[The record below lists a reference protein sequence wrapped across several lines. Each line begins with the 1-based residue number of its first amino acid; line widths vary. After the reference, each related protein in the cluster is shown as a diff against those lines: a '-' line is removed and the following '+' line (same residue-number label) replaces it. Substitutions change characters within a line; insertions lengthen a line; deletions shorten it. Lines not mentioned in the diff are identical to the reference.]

1 MTDERRGQKEVK
13 SALPSAAPSTIGD
26 SATEKTAFFLRTKLL
41 PPRPV
46 PTILP
51 RPRLV
56 EKLAANLA
64 HPVTLVMANAGS
76 GKTTLVSEFVRTH
89 VRRFV
94 WYQLDH
100 TDADPVVFLG
110 YITQGIRQIIP
121 DFGQATLSYLQQT
134 AAEIGQR
141 PERAVDVLLNEVLDR
156 VEQQLIL
163 VLDDYHHLGNANP
176 LHAAVDRLIAYL
188 PDVLHL
194 IIISREMPPLQVTRM
209 RSQATLAVIGRND
222 LLFTDEETKSLFRQ
236 VFDLELTPGQL
247 TEYRERTQGW
257 ITALQL
263 VRQVAQRQALAGAG
277 LGENG
282 ALPDLSE
289 ILRQSERD
297 IFDYFAEEVFA
308 AEEENVQQLLLRIAL
323 LDRIELET
331 CGRLYSQFACAAILP
346 VLVRRN
352 VFITIAGDERGSTQH
367 EEYRL
372 HPLFQNFLRRRLRTD
387 IGRAGV
393 AAENA
398 RIAEYFL
405 GRGQWELAMPH
416 LLAAEEFE
424 RAAEVISKNGA
435 VWITSGALNS
445 LAASVDVLPGD
456 VLERHP
462 RVLAHRAEVARL
474 CGEYDAAQATLRRA
488 ASLLHAQG
496 DRESEA
502 EALHSL
508 ATISRRRSDFAAAF
522 DYLDRAMTL
531 AGERSVVKAKCG
543 NTRGLCLVALG
554 QWIEAEQEF
563 RVALQW
569 AEELLAQ
576 PLETAE
582 MAEMAELVARLIV
595 HNLGLPPMMR
605 GDFGEALR
613 WLRRLL
619 RDDRRSAPVPQE
631 AAAHL
636 NMARCYLYRGDLAA
650 CELHLDRALDRCQ
663 MFNLNAVRAEVFEAY
678 GNLYRERRE
687 VARAAEYYERAA
699 RAYDEAGIDLPR
711 RELLEEQAL
720 LKMQIGD
727 LAGARKLMDQLIA
740 ARRTLQDELSIQTAT
755 MTRARVL
762 LAQSQAGLA
771 GLAELACAELEPTL
785 SYFNQ
790 HGLYYYEAQCCLAL
804 ALGDLL
810 AGREV
815 GLVERLRRALDLAAR
830 FDYEYWLQREVMA
843 HPELFASVEAAELL
857 PPEVREMVASLPAS
871 TLPSG
876 AAPRV
881 NTVLKP
887 IFPAVVAVPEVPL
900 ADLTIKMLGPV
911 EIFRD
916 PHRPLAA
923 DAWTTRRGRDILCF
937 IASRRHR
944 RASKDTIIDT
954 FWGDADFES
963 VARNFHPTVS
973 HIRKALNSNQPL
985 KQNFLLYRDSDY
997 MLNSDFSYAI
1007 DIEEFDRLV
1016 SEGEAARRAG
1026 RHEDCVNSYEAAVEL
1041 YRGEFMQGG
1050 YEEWVEEQ
1058 RSYYREQYLHMLEVL
1073 VVAAQKADEWPRS
1086 IHLAQQILR
1095 DDPFRED
1102 IHCLMMRAHAAQGNR
1117 VAVKEQYETLRS
1129 LLHKE
1134 LGVEPAAETQK
1145 NYRTLLG

>member
-1 MTDERRGQKEVK
+1 MTNEQRVQDDLQP
-13 SALPSAAPSTIGD
+13 ALHSAAGSS
-26 SATEKTAFFLRTKLL
+26 SAEKPVFFLRTKLL
-41 PPRPV
+41 PPRPA
-46 PTILP
+46 PALLP

-56 EKLAANLA
+56 EKLTANLA

-76 GKTTLVSEFVRTH
+76 GKTTLVSEFVRSH

-121 DFGQATLSYLQQT
+121 DFGQATMSYLQQT
-134 AAEIGQR
+134 GAEIGQR

-156 VEQQLIL
+156 VEQQMIL

-209 RSQATLAVIGRND
+209 RSQAMLTVIGRNE

-236 VFDLELTPGQL
+236 VFDLELTPEQL

-263 VRQVAQRQALAGAG
+263 VRQVAQRQALAGAVEDG
-277 LGENG
+277 S
-282 ALPDLSE
+282 LPDLSE

-308 AEEENVQQLLLRIAL
+308 SEEEDVQQLLLRIAL

-352 VFITIAGDERGSTQH
+352 VFLTIAGDDRGTSQP

-372 HPLFQNFLRRRLRTD
+372 HPLFQNFLRRRLRSE

-393 AAENA
+393 AVENA
-398 RIAEYFL
+398 RIAQYFL
-405 GRGQWELAMPH
+405 GKGQWELALPH

-435 VWITSGALNS
+435 AWITSGALNS
-445 LAASVDVLPGD
+445 LAASVDVLPGE
-456 VLERHP
+456 VLEHHP

-474 CGEYDAAQATLRRA
+474 CGEYDTAQSMLRRA
-488 ASLLHAQG
+488 ASLLRVQG
-496 DRESEA
+496 DGEGEA
-502 EALHSL
+502 ETLHSL
-508 ATISRRRSDFAAAF
+508 ATIARRRSDFTAAF
-522 DYLDRAMTL
+522 EYLDRAMTL
-531 AGERSVVKAKCG
+531 AGEYSPVKAKCG

-554 QWIEAEQEF
+554 QWIEAEREF
-563 RVALQW
+563 RTALQW
-569 AEELLAQ
+569 AEELHN
-576 PLETAE
+576 EHY
-582 MAEMAELVARLIV
+582 ARLIV
-595 HNLGLPPMMR
+595 HNMGLPPMMR

-619 RDDRRSAPVPQE
+619 RDDRHPAPVPQE

-636 NMARCYLYRGDLAA
+636 NMARCYLYRGDLMA
-650 CELHLDRALDRCQ
+650 CELHLERTLERCQ
-663 MFNLNAVRAEVFEAY
+663 IFNLNALRAEVFEAY

-687 VARAAEYYERAA
+687 VTRAVEYYERAA
-699 RAYDEAGIDLPR
+699 RAYHEAGIDLAR
-711 RELLEEQAL
+711 RELIEEQAL
-720 LKMQIGD
+720 LKLQMGD
-727 LAGARKLMDQLIA
+727 LVGARKLMDQLIA
-740 ARRTLQDELSIQTAT
+740 ARRALQDELSMHTAT
-755 MTRARVL
+755 MTRGRVL
-762 LAQSQAGLA
+762 LAQGQAGGTGMA
-771 GLAELACAELEPTL
+771 ALACAELEPAL
-785 SYFNQ
+785 NYFNQ
-790 HGLYYYEAQCCLAL
+790 HGLYYYEAQCCMAL
-804 ALGDLL
+804 ALGDLMG
-810 AGREV
+810 GREKIMID
-815 GLVERLRRALDLAAR
+815 RLRRALDLAAR
-830 FDYEYWLQREVMA
+830 FDYEYWLHREVTA
-843 HPELFASVEAAELL
+843 HPELFAAIEAAELL
-857 PPEVREMVASLPAS
+857 PPEMQELVAALPAGSFPSSSLPQV
-871 TLPSG
+871 TP
-876 AAPRV
+876 
-881 NTVLKP
+881 VLKTVP
-887 IFPAVVAVPEVPL
+887 PVVVATPVVPL
-900 ADLTIKMLGPV
+900 ADLTIKMLGPI

-923 DAWTTRRGRDILCF
+923 DAWTTRRSRDILCF
-937 IASRRHR
+937 ITSRRHR

-954 FWGDADFES
+954 FWGEADFES

-985 KQNFLLYRDSDY
+985 KQNFLLYRDGDY
-997 MLNSDFSYAI
+997 LLNSDFSYAI

-1026 RHEDCVNSYEAAVEL
+1026 RHEQCVNNYEAAVEL
-1041 YRGEFMQGG
+1041 YRGEFMHGC
-1050 YEEWVEEQ
+1050 YEEWIEEQ
-1058 RSYYREQYLHMLEVL
+1058 RSYYRERYLHMLEVL

-1086 IHLAQQILR
+1086 IHLSQQILR

-1102 IHCLMMRAHAAQGNR
+1102 IHCLMMRAQAAQGNR

-1145 NYRTLLG
+1145 IYRNLLG

>member
-1 MTDERRGQKEVK
+1 MTDEQRGQKDVQ
-13 SALPSAAPSTIGD
+13 SALPSAAQSAAAD
-26 SATEKTAFFLRTKLL
+26 SPTEKPAFFLRTKLL
-41 PPRPV
+41 PPRPA
-46 PTILP
+46 PTLLP

-64 HPVTLVMANAGS
+64 HSVTLVMANAGS
-76 GKTTLVSEFVRTH
+76 GKTTLVSEFVRAH

-121 DFGQATLSYLQQT
+121 DFGQTTLSYLQQT

-141 PERAVDVLLNEVLDR
+141 PERAVDVLLNEVLER

-194 IIISREMPPLQVTRM
+194 VIISREMPPLQVTRM
-209 RSQATLAVIGRND
+209 RSQATLAIIGRND

-236 VFDLELTPGQL
+236 SFDLELTPEQL
-247 TEYRERTQGW
+247 AEYRERTQGW

-263 VRQVAQRQALAGAG
+263 VRQVAQRQALAGAAA
-277 LGENG
+277 GENG
-282 ALPDLSE
+282 VLPDLSA

-308 AEEENVQQLLLRIAL
+308 AEEDEIQQLLLRIAL

-331 CGRLYSQFACAAILP
+331 CGRLYPRFACAAILP
-346 VLVRRN
+346 MLVRRN
-352 VFITIAGDERGSTQH
+352 IFITIAGDERSTTQP

-372 HPLFQNFLRRRLRTD
+372 HPLFQNFLRRRLRTE

-405 GRGQWELAMPH
+405 GRGQWEQAMPH
-416 LLAAEEFE
+416 LLASEEFE

-435 VWITSGALNS
+435 AWIASGALNS

-456 VLERHP
+456 VLDRHP

-488 ASLLHAQG
+488 ASLLHARQDHEG
-496 DRESEA
+496 EA

-508 ATISRRRSDFAAAF
+508 ATIARRRSDFAAAF
-522 DYLDRAMTL
+522 DYLDRALAL

-554 QWIEAEQEF
+554 QWIEAEREF
-563 RVALQW
+563 RIALQW
-569 AEELLAQ
+569 AEELHD
-576 PLETAE
+576 EHY
-582 MAEMAELVARLIV
+582 ARLIV

-650 CELHLDRALDRCQ
+650 CELHLDRVLERCQ
-663 MFNLNAVRAEVFEAY
+663 MFNLNTVRAEAFEAY

-687 VARAAEYYERAA
+687 VARAVEYYERAV
-699 RAYDEAGIDLPR
+699 RAYDEAGIDLAR
-711 RELLEEQAL
+711 RELMEEQAL
-720 LKMQIGD
+720 LKLQMGD

-740 ARRTLQDELSIQTAT
+740 ARRTLQDELSVQTAT

-762 LAQSQAGLA
+762 LAQGQAGLA
-771 GLAELACAELEPTL
+771 GLAELACAELEPAL
-785 SYFNQ
+785 GYFNQ

-815 GLVERLRRALDLAAR
+815 AMVERLRRALDLAAR
-830 FDYEYWLQREVMA
+830 FDYEYWLQREVSA
-843 HPELFASVEAAELL
+843 HPELFASMEAAELL
-857 PPEVREMVASLPAS
+857 PPEIREMVASLPVSPMPSGTAPRLS
-871 TLPSG
+871 AMLKPTLP
-876 AAPRV
+876 AAV
-881 NTVLKP
+881 DASDL
-887 IFPAVVAVPEVPL
+887 PL

-911 EIFRD
+911 EICRD
-916 PHRPLAA
+916 PHRPLAT

-944 RASKDTIIDT
+944 RASKDSIIDT

-963 VARNFHPTVS
+963 VGRNFHPTVS

-997 MLNSDFSYAI
+997 ILNSDFSYAI

-1026 RHEDCVNSYEAAVEL
+1026 RHEQCVTCYEAAVEI
-1041 YRGEFMQGG
+1041 YRGEFMQGC

-1058 RSYYREQYLHMLEVL
+1058 RSYYRERYLHMLEAL

-1145 NYRTLLG
+1145 IYRNLLG